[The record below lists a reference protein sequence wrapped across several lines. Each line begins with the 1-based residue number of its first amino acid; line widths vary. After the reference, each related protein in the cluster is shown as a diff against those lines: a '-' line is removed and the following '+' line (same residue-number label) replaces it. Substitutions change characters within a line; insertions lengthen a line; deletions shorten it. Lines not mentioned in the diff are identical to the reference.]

1 MSAHKNLGDILMR
14 KHYAGAEKMYRKVI
28 ELDPSDAEAH
38 LSLRGCLEALTNTP
52 PKAKFIKP

>member
-1 MSAHKNLGDILMR
+1 MR